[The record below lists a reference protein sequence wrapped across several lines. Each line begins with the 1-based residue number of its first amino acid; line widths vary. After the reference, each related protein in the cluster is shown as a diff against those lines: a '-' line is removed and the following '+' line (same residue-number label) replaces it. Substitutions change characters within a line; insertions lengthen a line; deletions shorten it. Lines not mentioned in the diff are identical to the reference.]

1 MCPDAF
7 IQLQPDDV
15 KYATYDITDDM
26 LLETAVAT
34 GGYPPTIKYA
44 VTYNEELRRTGNP
57 VWVHLDI
64 YGAAERTLTFMCKAY
79 EEKDC
84 QRLDG
89 SRINGRI
96 E

>member
-1 MCPDAF
+1 M
-7 IQLQPDDV
+7 

-44 VTYNEELRRTGNP
+44 VTYNEELRRTGRP
-57 VWVHLDI
+57 VWVCLDLH
-64 YGAAERTLTFMCKAY
+64 GAAAERTLTFMCKAY

-84 QRLDG
+84 QQLDG